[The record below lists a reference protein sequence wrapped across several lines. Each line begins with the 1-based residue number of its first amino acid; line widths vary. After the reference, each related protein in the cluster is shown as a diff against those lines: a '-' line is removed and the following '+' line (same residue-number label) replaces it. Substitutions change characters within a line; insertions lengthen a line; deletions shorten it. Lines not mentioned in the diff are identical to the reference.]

1 MLKGRGFDEVVSEGL
16 GEDAGLNLWVVIAE
30 TVADD
35 DTAMIDLLAGTKVE
49 EDPEVVIDGAVTDSI
64 VVLALVLIG
73 TKVTTGPGLEVA
85 VEDGGDVAVED
96 ITGGAVE
103 QV

>member
-1 MLKGRGFDEVVSEGL
+1 
-16 GEDAGLNLWVVIAE
+16 
-30 TVADD
+30 
-35 DTAMIDLLAGTKVE
+35 MIHLLAGTKVVE
-49 EDPEVVIDGAVTDSI
+49 VLEVVIDGEVTDGEVTDSI
-64 VVLALVLIG
+64 TLVVLVLIG